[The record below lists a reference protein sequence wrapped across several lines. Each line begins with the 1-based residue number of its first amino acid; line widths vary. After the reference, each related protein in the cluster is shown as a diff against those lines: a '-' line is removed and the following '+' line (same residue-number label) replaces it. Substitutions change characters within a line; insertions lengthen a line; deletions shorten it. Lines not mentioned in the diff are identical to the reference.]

1 MGYAIANLLTN
12 FTVLLTSL
20 TCGMFSAFQLLTFLQ
35 ETLGHATCPQSAA
48 TDLSF
53 TGISTDSR
61 TIAAG
66 ELFIAL
72 RGDKF
77 DGHRFLRTAQ
87 EQGAAGAI
95 VDNQFDLETIADLTF
110 PLWQVSNTLRAYQ
123 ALGQSWRGQFP
134 IPIVGVTGSVGKT
147 TTKELIAAMLEQGAE
162 SANPGTVLKTQANF
176 NNEIGVPKTLLQL
189 QPHHRYAVIEMAMR
203 GAGEIAE
210 LTRLAQPTI
219 GVITNVGVAHI
230 ERLGSREAI
239 AAAKCELLVE
249 MPATSTAI
257 LNADNQ
263 LLMETAAN
271 CWTGQTLTFG
281 LTAGDIRGQ
290 LLDLQTLV
298 VDGQTFHLPLPGEH
312 NAVNFLAG
320 LAVAQVLG
328 IPWSRLTQLELN
340 LPDGRSQR
348 YTLPNDILLL
358 DETYNAGPESM
369 AAALKLLMQT
379 PGQRHLAVLGTMKEL
394 GYRSLGF
401 HQEIGQMVK
410 TLNPDRLYVLA
421 DQPETEALATEAD
434 PVPALIFES
443 HEALTEQLCA
453 DLQPGDRVLFKAS
466 RSVALD
472 RVVQQ
477 VLAQLSN

>member
-1 MGYAIANLLTN
+1 
-12 FTVLLTSL
+12 
-20 TCGMFSAFQLLTFLQ
+20 MFSSSQLLTFLQ
-35 ETLGHATCPQSAA
+35 DTLGHAICPQAA
-48 TDLSF
+48 AADLTF

-87 EQGAAGAI
+87 ERGAAGAI
-95 VDNQFDLETIADLTF
+95 VDDQFDLETIADLTF
-110 PLWQVSNTLRAYQ
+110 PLWQVGNTLKAYQ
-123 ALGQSWRGQFP
+123 ALGQSWREQFP

-147 TTKELIAAMLEQGAE
+147 TTKELIAAMLEQGSE
-162 SANPGTVLKTQANF
+162 DANPGLSTVLKTQGNF

-249 MPATSTAI
+249 MSAASTAI
-257 LNADNQ
+257 LNADHA

-271 CWTGQTLTFG
+271 CWAGNTITFG
-281 LTAGDIRGQ
+281 LTAGDIQGQ

-298 VDGQTFHLPLPGEH
+298 VEGQTFHLPLPGEH
-312 NAVNFLAG
+312 NAINFLAG

-328 IPWSRLTQLELN
+328 IPWSRLTHLDLN

-369 AAALKLLMQT
+369 TAALKLLMQT

-394 GYRSLGF
+394 GYRSLAF
-401 HQEIGQMVK
+401 HQEIGQLVK

-443 HEALTEQLCA
+443 HEALAQQLCT

-477 VLAQLSN
+477 LLNNLKETKS

>member
-1 MGYAIANLLTN
+1 
-12 FTVLLTSL
+12 
-20 TCGMFSAFQLLTFLQ
+20 
-35 ETLGHATCPQSAA
+35 
-48 TDLSF
+48 
-53 TGISTDSR
+53 
-61 TIAAG
+61 
-66 ELFIAL
+66 
-72 RGDKF
+72 
-77 DGHRFLRTAQ
+77 
-87 EQGAAGAI
+87 
-95 VDNQFDLETIADLTF
+95 
-110 PLWQVSNTLRAYQ
+110 
-123 ALGQSWRGQFP
+123 
-134 IPIVGVTGSVGKT
+134 
-147 TTKELIAAMLEQGAE
+147 MLEQGSE
-162 SANPGTVLKTQANF
+162 DANPGLSPVLKTQGNF

-249 MPATSTAI
+249 MPVTSTAI
-257 LNADNQ
+257 LNGDNP

-271 CWTGQTLTFG
+271 CWTGPIVTFG
-281 LTAGDIRGQ
+281 LTTGDIRGQ
-290 LLDLQTLV
+290 LLDLKTLV

-328 IPWSRLTQLELN
+328 IPWSRLTHLDLN

-348 YTLPNDILLL
+348 YSLPNDILLL

-394 GYRSLGF
+394 GYRSLAF
-401 HQEIGQMVK
+401 HQELGQLVK

-434 PVPALIFES
+434 PVPALIFED
-443 HEALTEQLCA
+443 HESLTEQLCA

-477 VLAQLSN
+477 VQQVLNP